1 LPDGRVNV
9 FNARQRLPGE
19 SPFPPPL
26 PSESRHKQSDA
37 EGWVVV
43 EWVGQWV
50 VQWVAEWRRHRTK
63 VGQTLTDTHTHAA
76 AHPPTRTHTHKQA
89 RIVWLALVCL
99 LLSALSAASTSLFNF
114 SCGSGQGFDL

>member
-63 VGQTLTDTHTHAA
+63 VGQTLTDTNTHAA
-76 AHPPTRTHTHKQA
+76 AAPPHPHSHPQTSEDC
-89 RIVWLALVCL
+89 LAC
-99 LLSALSAASTSLFNF
+99 SSLFVVVCFVRRLNKF
-114 SCGSGQGFDL
+114 I